1 MDINADQS
9 LDKTTAGRSE
19 DRRFITGTGQYTGDA
34 LPDNVLFA
42 EFYRAPIAR
51 GRLVRLDCG
60 AARTHAGVHAVLTA
74 DDSADDGLAFMPW
87 TGTPKRDDG
96 GVPIQSQKPVL
107 SGDLIRHLGEPV
119 AMVIAES
126 KQAACDAVEMI
137 IAEFSGDKIAAL
149 ATDPQS

>member
-1 MDINADQS
+1 MDIYADQS
-9 LDKTTAGRSE
+9 LGETTAGRSD

-87 TGTPKRDDG
+87 TGTPSYDG
-96 GVPIQSQKPVL
+96 RYL
-107 SGDLIRHLGEPV
+107 EARWLRL
-119 AMVIAES
+119 
-126 KQAACDAVEMI
+126 
-137 IAEFSGDKIAAL
+137 
-149 ATDPQS
+149 

>member
-9 LDKTTAGRSE
+9 LDKIAAGRSE
-19 DRRFITGTGQYTGDA
+19 DRRFITGTGQYTGDT

-60 AARTHAGVHAVLTA
+60 AARMHAGVHAVLTA
-74 DDSADDGLAFMPW
+74 DDAADDGLAFMPW

-96 GVPIQSQKPVL
+96 GVPIQSQKP
-107 SGDLIRHLGEPV
+107 
-119 AMVIAES
+119 
-126 KQAACDAVEMI
+126 
-137 IAEFSGDKIAAL
+137 
-149 ATDPQS
+149 